1 MLYFRT
7 LLFVSHE
14 KKMYHSTPIKTTSTN
29 QKQPPEV
36 VCETSCSL
44 NFRKIHLN
52 TPVPESFFNK
62 VATVFFSRPSILFFV
77 FFELFKRKLMQ
88 I

>member
-29 QKQPPEV
+29 QKQPPKV

-44 NFRKIHLN
+44 KIRKIHLN

-62 VATVFFSRPSILFFV
+62 VAAVFFSRPSIFFLS
-77 FFELFKRKLMQ
+77 FLSFLKEN
-88 I
+88 